1 MSGASRT
8 LVSIDSEED
17 SIDMEPIRVVHYLNQ
32 FFAGVG
38 GEKRADVEPAVRRGP
53 IGPGLPLQA
62 ALAGAGEVVATV
74 YCGDDHFNVR
84 GEAAIER
91 IVALIGA
98 EKPTVVVAG
107 PAFASGRYGMACA
120 AVAQAVE
127 ARLHVPAVTAM
138 SPENP
143 AVEVYRH
150 AVTIVPTGDS
160 PAATAEIVG
169 RMARLAVK
177 RGRGEALGSSADEG
191 YLPRGVRRNVLD
203 PRIGAVR
210 VVDLVLAKLR
220 GAPYRT
226 EVPLPDVDPL
236 VPAPPLVDPSTAT
249 IALVTSGGVVPRGNP
264 DHIEARR
271 ASRWSKFSIAGL
283 DDLTSDDFECVH
295 GGFDNE
301 LVGDDPDRVLPVDVM
316 RDLARDGAIGR
327 LHETCYVT
335 VGAGGPIERAR
346 RFGRD
351 IAEELLAA
359 GVQAVIMTAT

>member
-1 MSGASRT
+1 VSGASRT

-98 EKPTVVVAG
+98 EKPAVVVAG

>member
-1 MSGASRT
+1 M
-8 LVSIDSEED
+8 D
-17 SIDMEPIRVVHYLNQ
+17 PIRVVHYLNQ

-38 GEKRADVEPAVRRGP
+38 GEKRADLEPTVRRGP
-53 IGPGLPLQA
+53 VGPGLPLQA
-62 ALAGAGEVVATV
+62 ALKGAGEVVATV
-74 YCGDDHFNVR
+74 YCGDDHFNVQ
-84 GEAAIER
+84 GEAALER
-91 IVALIGA
+91 IVELIGA
-98 EKPTVVVAG
+98 EKPAVVVTG

-143 AVEVYRH
+143 AVEIYRH

-169 RMARLAVK
+169 RMARLALK
-177 RGRGEALGSSADEG
+177 RGRGEALGSADHDG

-203 PRIGAVR
+203 SRIGAVR

-236 VPAPPLVDPSTAT
+236 VPAPPLDDLRTAT

-264 DHIEARR
+264 DRIEARR
-271 ASRWSKFSIAGL
+271 ASRWSKFSIAGF

-316 RDLARDGAIGR
+316 RDLAREGLIGR

>member
-1 MSGASRT
+1 M
-8 LVSIDSEED
+8 DQ
-17 SIDMEPIRVVHYLNQ
+17 IRVVHYLNQ

-38 GEKRADVEPAVRRGP
+38 GEKRADLEPMVRRGP
-53 IGPGLPLQA
+53 VGPGLPLQA
-62 ALAGAGEVVATV
+62 ALKGAGEVVATV
-74 YCGDDHFNVR
+74 YCGDDHFNVH
-84 GEAAIER
+84 GEAALER
-91 IVALIGA
+91 IVELIGA
-98 EKPTVVVAG
+98 EKPAVVVTG

-127 ARLHVPAVTAM
+127 ARLHVPAVSAM
-138 SPENP
+138 SSETP
-143 AVEVYRH
+143 AVEIYRH

-169 RMARLAVK
+169 RMARLALK
-177 RGRGEALGSSADEG
+177 RGRGEALGSAHDDG

-203 PRIGAVR
+203 SRIGAVR

-236 VPAPPLVDPSTAT
+236 VPAPPLGDLRTAT

-264 DHIEARR
+264 DRIEARR

-316 RDLARDGAIGR
+316 RDLARDGVIGR